1 MSVYLIEG
9 DSSLECFKQ
18 SFTTMAVTTG
28 FNQISNMGK
37 RFLSLMNN
45 NGRGMYVSRCFKGG
59 LSLCF
64 FFGNSEID
72 RYGFSYVVMTTS
84 SVLTSF

>member
-45 NGRGMYVSRCFKGG
+45 KGRGMHVSRCFKGG
-59 LSLCF
+59 LSLSF
-64 FFGNSEID
+64 FFLAIAK
-72 RYGFSYVVMTTS
+72 
-84 SVLTSF
+84 

>member
-45 NGRGMYVSRCFKGG
+45 KGRGMHVSRCFKGG
-59 LSLCF
+59 LS
-64 FFGNSEID
+64 
-72 RYGFSYVVMTTS
+72 RYIFNRNLQFLSHVIIIKAQALLSQT
-84 SVLTSF
+84 

>member
-18 SFTTMAVTTG
+18 SFTTMTVTTG
-28 FNQISNMGK
+28 FNQISDMGK

-45 NGRGMYVSRCFKGG
+45 KGRGMHVSRCFKGG
-59 LSLCF
+59 LSLSF
-64 FFGNSEID
+64 FLGNSEID

-84 SVLTSF
+84 SVLISF

>member
-1 MSVYLIEG
+1 VFKILQYSKKVYLIEG

-45 NGRGMYVSRCFKGG
+45 NGRGMYG
-59 LSLCF
+59 
-64 FFGNSEID
+64 E
-72 RYGFSYVVMTTS
+72 
-84 SVLTSF
+84 LTDFDYLA

>member
-37 RFLSLMNN
+37 RLLSLM
-45 NGRGMYVSRCFKGG
+45 SLKGG
-59 LSLCF
+59 IIKDEESMCR
-64 FFGNSEID
+64 G
-72 RYGFSYVVMTTS
+72 VS
-84 SVLTSF
+84 SVA